1 MRLGR
6 DVVTGFLGEYDLDHE
21 IALVNVMA
29 VLDVH
34 VIRFNHLELE
44 PYCKVVAL
52 GHGFSGDAHVMATNG
67 ILTGD
72 SSGDLKMSTC
82 KISKVHLQYDM
93 ITLIHFCQ

>member
-21 IALVNVMA
+21 IAA
-29 VLDVH
+29 LDVH
-34 VIRFNHLELE
+34 VILFNHLELE

-52 GHGFSGDAHVMATNG
+52 GHGFSGDVHVMATNG

-72 SSGDLKMSTC
+72 SNGDHKMSTC

>member
-6 DVVTGFLGEYDLDHE
+6 NVVTGFLGEYDLDHE
-21 IALVNVMA
+21 IAVVNVMA
-29 VLDVH
+29 ALDFH
-34 VIRFNHLELE
+34 VILFNHLELE

-82 KISKVHLQYDM
+82 KISNVHLQYDM

>member
-21 IALVNVMA
+21 IAVVNVMA
-29 VLDVH
+29 ALDVH
-34 VIRFNHLELE
+34 VILFNHLELE

-52 GHGFSGDAHVMATNG
+52 GHGFSGDVHVMATNG

-72 SSGDLKMSTC
+72 SNGDHKMSTC
-82 KISKVHLQYDM
+82 KISKVHL
-93 ITLIHFCQ
+93 